1 MFFNKKNNDLENL
14 RFRYDDELE
23 DKEKIELKHNKS
35 KSSKEKIPFKDI
47 FAMIIAQYA
56 IMIPIML
63 GACVVFGLLLFIIV
77 KVLMRG

>member
-1 MFFNKKNNDLENL
+1 MFFNKKNNNLENL

-23 DKEKIELKHNKS
+23 DKEKVELKHNKS
-35 KSSKEKIPFKDI
+35 SNEKISFKEI

-56 IMIPIML
+56 ILLPIML
-63 GACVVFGLLLFIIV
+63 GACVIFGLLLLFIV